1 MTAKPCRICAHAEEA
16 FISKL
21 LRQGLSP
28 RALCKRIG
36 KTSRR
41 NLTHHR
47 DTCLK
52 EERNEA

>member
-1 MTAKPCRICAHAEEA
+1 VKPCRVCAHPEVG

-36 KTSRR
+36 GTTRR
-41 NLTHHR
+41 SLTHHR
-47 DTCLK
+47 ESCLK
-52 EERNEA
+52 ERNEA